1 MVLYTMISRNMGRF
15 FFFFLWR
22 YTDSFSF
29 SPCSI
34 FNFLSIV
41 FCHVFQFINLFSLFY
56 NFEWKH
62 DHVSMWYHVFHWCMP
77 CLNESILL
85 FVRFLNYFLKRRELK
100 TILFSKILTI
110 TNIIITIKK
119 FKWWDQNKQISF
131 LIFSVTNLST

>member
-1 MVLYTMISRNMGRF
+1 MVLYTMIRGNMVS
-15 FFFFLWR
+15 FFLWR
-22 YTDSFSF
+22 YIDSFSL

-34 FNFLSIV
+34 LIFLSIV
-41 FCHVFQFINLFSLFY
+41 FCHVFQFIHLLSLFY
-56 NFEWKH
+56 NFKWKH

-85 FVRFLNYFLKRRELK
+85 FARLLNYFLKRRELK

-119 FKWWDQNKQISF
+119 FKWGDQNKQISS
-131 LIFSVTNLST
+131 LIFSVTSFST